1 MILSTELLK
10 YIISIHQL
18 QTLELKTKTPIMVW
32 PFPWQSFCLMVDLR
46 QGFTMQ
52 PRLALKLPWRQR
64 LAWDSHKSV
73 SLCLSRLGLM
83 LCTTTPISLHWAIY
97 LKFFLFLFFFKWGK
111 TSFIPFIFHHL
122 LLNLHQRPRMWTQ
135 LSW

>member
-18 QTLELKTKTPIMVW
+18 QTLGLKTPIMVW
-32 PFPWQSFCLMVDLR
+32 SFPWQSFCLMVDLR

-52 PRLALKLPWRQR
+52 PRLALKLPCRQR
-64 LAWDSHKSV
+64 LAWDSHKSF
-73 SLCLSRLGLM
+73 SLCLSKLGLM

-97 LKFFLFLFFFKWGK
+97 LIFFLFFFFKWGK

-122 LLNLHQRPRMWTQ
+122 LLNLHQRPRMGTQ